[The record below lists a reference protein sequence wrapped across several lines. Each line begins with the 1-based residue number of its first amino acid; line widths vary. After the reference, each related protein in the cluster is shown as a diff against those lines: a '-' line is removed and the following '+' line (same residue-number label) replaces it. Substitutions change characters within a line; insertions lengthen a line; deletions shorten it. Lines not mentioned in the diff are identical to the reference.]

1 MSAGSSDRPTD
12 RPFDPLDPT
21 ELDDQRTVLGAM
33 PTLDGGTALPVGHA
47 LQEYVIE
54 GLVGE
59 GGFGIVYLA
68 RDTRLGRVV
77 ALKEYM
83 PNNLA
88 TRSSNHTVSVRSE
101 RHRETFELGL
111 RSFVN
116 EAQLLASFDHPS
128 LVKVY
133 RFWEANGTAYMVM
146 PFYQGPTLKKW
157 LRDLGQPPDER
168 WLLALLAP
176 MIDALEQLHHDHC
189 YHRDIAPDNILL
201 LPLQGTQAG
210 SGATTVRPLLLDF
223 GAARRVIGDMTHALT
238 VILKPGYAPIEQ
250 YADSAAMK
258 QGPWTDVYA
267 LSAVLYACVTG
278 RAPVPSVSR
287 IITDE
292 MVPAAQAGAGRYTPM
307 FLEAIDAGLAVRPD
321 LRPQSM
327 LALRELFA
335 ATSHGEMS
343 FMPMVAPRAHAPA
356 PAPEPAPA
364 PTAARP
370 PSAGRVEPVMAADAE
385 SEQTVI
391 APREPRREAAPA
403 RTPAPRTSAPST
415 TLPLA
420 LAALAATVLVAG
432 AAWWW
437 FGAKSGKASPPVVT
451 SSTPTP
457 TPAPAPAPSPAPPS
471 LQPAPPAPTPPL
483 AAPAP
488 PAEFSVLAAL
498 QDIVAR
504 SHPQLAVTASADKA
518 SLTIGRDLLKFR
530 VKASEGGYLYV
541 FHGGTDKGHFNL
553 LFPNQ
558 LDKKNRIEGGRDVVL
573 PRSSWEITAGGPPG
587 TTHIVAL
594 VSRHERNFAQAGLLA
609 TAEAIPEFDLEAAR
623 QRWAQ
628 RASSGA
634 GPSPFVGK
642 AVCDAAPCDEAYGAT
657 MIEINEVAAPARPRK

>member
-1 MSAGSSDRPTD
+1 VVSSPPERD
-12 RPFDPLDPT
+12 
-21 ELDDQRTVLGAM
+21 EERTVLGTS
-33 PTLDGGTALPVGHA
+33 PSLDGGAALPVGHA

-83 PNNLA
+83 PTNLA
-88 TRSSNHTVSVRSE
+88 QRSGNHTVSVRSE
-101 RHRETFELGL
+101 RHRETFDLGL

-157 LRDLGQPPDER
+157 LRELGHPPDER

-267 LSAVLYACVTG
+267 LSAVLYTCVTG

-287 IITDE
+287 IITDD
-292 MVPAAQAGAGRYTPM
+292 MVPAAQAGAGRYSPM

-321 LRPQSM
+321 TRPQSM

-343 FMPMVAPRAHAPA
+343 FMPLVPPAPPPPAPRS
-356 PAPEPAPA
+356 
-364 PTAARP
+364 TASVP
-370 PSAGRVEPVMAADAE
+370 PSAARIEPVMAADAA
-385 SEQTVI
+385 SDKTVI
-391 APREPRREAAPA
+391 APRESRRESAPA
-403 RTPAPRTSAPST
+403 RPPQPRSQATGGPQRIAF
-415 TLPLA
+415 
-420 LAALAATVLVAG
+420 AALAVVLLAG
-432 AAWWW
+432 GSWWW
-437 FGAKSGKASPPVVT
+437 LSAKSGKAGVPVAVVT
-451 SSTPTP
+451 PPPALPVPPPTA
-457 TPAPAPAPSPAPPS
+457 APEPAPP
-471 LQPAPPAPTPPL
+471 PV

-488 PAEFSVLAAL
+488 PPPAEFTVLAAL

-504 SHPQLAVTASADKA
+504 SDPQLAVAASADK
-518 SLTIGRDLLKFR
+518 STLVIGKDLLKFR

-558 LDKKNRIEGGRDVVL
+558 LDKNNRIDSGRDVLL
-573 PRSSWEITAGGPPG
+573 PRRSWEITASGPPG
-587 TTHIVAL
+587 TNHIVAL
-594 VSRHERNFAQAGLLA
+594 VSRSQRNLSEAGLLA
-609 TAEAIPEFDLEAAR
+609 SAEAIPEFDLATAR

-628 RASSGA
+628 RPGGA
-634 GPSPFVGK
+634 PDASPFIGK
-642 AVCDAAPCDEAYGAT
+642 AVCATPPCDEAYGAT
-657 MIEINEVAAPARPRK
+657 MIEINEIAAPPRPRQ